1 MEQANAADKVGRCPA
16 CRAEYDER
24 SIRFDAP
31 SEEDLAAESR
41 RLAGREHVGE
51 TKPSLG
57 ASEHASG
64 EARRA
69 GAPGGAERARRARSG
84 ADSEKNESSSRAKA
98 SRDTSCHRAIPARP
112 RLSAADRKRLF
123 DVRVI
128 RRDLVYVVGL
138 TPRLCEEAPLRETGV
153 FQKFGEVLKI
163 HAAPPKPGAALV
175 TGSAYVTFADEEA
188 AARCIRGV
196 DRVAL
201 DGKTLRASFGTTKYC
216 ASFLRGARCMN
227 KNCLYLHDVGA
238 DTRDL
243 SFTKEEMLA
252 QYGSKNTRAFQDA
265 ARGVAGAN
273 ASSEPKKN
281 DRVSDAVTSV
291 GFPPRAARGGETG
304 SHAPRGKPPP
314 FGFSRG
320 AYVEPRS
327 APPSKS
333 KSRQNQN
340 QNRVA
345 AGIKGGIPAP
355 RPTGTPVA
363 SSVTPAMKTR
373 APSRPARS
381 AASSTPDASGLGVF
395 GAGKAPVPVPL
406 GDAAPREKSRFTFA
420 AERDD

>member
-1 MEQANAADKVGRCPA
+1 M
-16 CRAEYDER
+16 
-24 SIRFDAP
+24 
-31 SEEDLAAESR
+31 
-41 RLAGREHVGE
+41 
-51 TKPSLG
+51 
-57 ASEHASG
+57 
-64 EARRA
+64 
-69 GAPGGAERARRARSG
+69 
-84 ADSEKNESSSRAKA
+84 
-98 SRDTSCHRAIPARP
+98 
-112 RLSAADRKRLF
+112 
-123 DVRVI
+123 RVI

-163 HAAPPKPGAALV
+163 HPTPPKPGAALV

-238 DTRDL
+238 DRDL

-273 ASSEPKKN
+273 ASSESN
-281 DRVSDAVTSV
+281 DRVSDAATSV
-291 GFPPRAARGGETG
+291 GPRPRARGGETG

-314 FGFSRG
+314 NGFSRG

-327 APPSKS
+327 APPL
-333 KSRQNQN
+333 KSRQN
-340 QNRVA
+340 RAA

-355 RPTGTPVA
+355 RLTGTPVA
-363 SSVTPAMKTR
+363 SSGPATKTL
-373 APSRPARS
+373 APSRPAHP

>member
-1 MEQANAADKVGRCPA
+1 M
-16 CRAEYDER
+16 
-24 SIRFDAP
+24 S
-31 SEEDLAAESR
+31 
-41 RLAGREHVGE
+41 E

-69 GAPGGAERARRARSG
+69 GAPGAAERVDGRAPARIPEKRARLERKRAETRRAI
-84 ADSEKNESSSRAKA
+84 E
-98 SRDTSCHRAIPARP
+98 PYPRP

-252 QYGSKNTRAFQDA
+252 QYGSK
-265 ARGVAGAN
+265 
-273 ASSEPKKN
+273 
-281 DRVSDAVTSV
+281 
-291 GFPPRAARGGETG
+291 
-304 SHAPRGKPPP
+304 
-314 FGFSRG
+314 
-320 AYVEPRS
+320 
-327 APPSKS
+327 
-333 KSRQNQN
+333 
-340 QNRVA
+340 
-345 AGIKGGIPAP
+345 
-355 RPTGTPVA
+355 
-363 SSVTPAMKTR
+363 TR
-373 APSRPARS
+373 APSKTPRARRGRERAANQERP
-381 AASSTPDASGLGVF
+381 GLRRRD
-395 GAGKAPVPVPL
+395 L
-406 GDAAPREKSRFTFA
+406 G
-420 AERDD
+420 

>member
-1 MEQANAADKVGRCPA
+1 M
-16 CRAEYDER
+16 
-24 SIRFDAP
+24 
-31 SEEDLAAESR
+31 
-41 RLAGREHVGE
+41 
-51 TKPSLG
+51 
-57 ASEHASG
+57 
-64 EARRA
+64 
-69 GAPGGAERARRARSG
+69 
-84 ADSEKNESSSRAKA
+84 
-98 SRDTSCHRAIPARP
+98 
-112 RLSAADRKRLF
+112 
-123 DVRVI
+123 RVI

-227 KNCLYLHDVGA
+227 KNCLYLHDVGV
-238 DTRDL
+238 DRNL

-291 GFPPRAARGGETG
+291 GFKPRARGGETG

-363 SSVTPAMKTR
+363 SSVSQATKTR
-373 APSRPARS
+373 APSRPAHP

>member
-1 MEQANAADKVGRCPA
+1 M
-16 CRAEYDER
+16 RA
-24 SIRFDAP
+24 
-31 SEEDLAAESR
+31 
-41 RLAGREHVGE
+41 
-51 TKPSLG
+51 
-57 ASEHASG
+57 
-64 EARRA
+64 
-69 GAPGGAERARRARSG
+69 
-84 ADSEKNESSSRAKA
+84 
-98 SRDTSCHRAIPARP
+98 
-112 RLSAADRKRLF
+112 
-123 DVRVI
+123 I

-265 ARGVAGAN
+265 ARGVAGA
-273 ASSEPKKN
+273 ETEKRPP
-281 DRVSDAVTSV
+281 VSDAVTSV
-291 GFPPRAARGGETG
+291 DEAASSRRRGATR
-304 SHAPRGKPPP
+304 RGRPS

-320 AYVEPRS
+320 AYAEPRS
-327 APPSKS
+327 A
-333 KSRQNQN
+333 RRR
-340 QNRVA
+340 QNRVK
-345 AGIKGGIPAP
+345 IKIKIASLPGSGGYQPETGV
-355 RPTGTPVA
+355 RPSLCFRRQA
-363 SSVTPAMKTR
+363 R
-373 APSRPARS
+373 APVVPRIRCFV
-381 AASSTPDASGLGVF
+381 TPDASGLGVF
-395 GAGKAPVPVPL
+395 GAEGARA
-406 GDAAPREKSRFTFA
+406 GAAGRRGAAREVAIHLCRRA
-420 AERDD
+420 RRD

>member
-1 MEQANAADKVGRCPA
+1 MEQANAADKVGQCPA

-31 SEEDLAAESR
+31 SEEDLAAER
-41 RLAGREHVGE
+41 GGPRAGREHAGE

-69 GAPGGAERARRARSG
+69 GAHGAAERTRRARSG
-84 ADSEKNESSSRAKA
+84 ADFENHESSSSSRAKA
-98 SRDTSCHRAIPARP
+98 SRDTSFKGVHGSDVPARP

-163 HAAPPKPGAALV
+163 HPTPPKPGAALV

-238 DTRDL
+238 DRDL

-252 QYGSKNTRAFQDA
+252 QYGSKNTRAFQNAAQLGGVQTHDA
-265 ARGVAGAN
+265 AFA
-273 ASSEPKKN
+273 ASSAGREAGIDFN
-281 DRVSDAVTSV
+281 RTFGGDS
-291 GFPPRAARGGETG
+291 RAF
-304 SHAPRGKPPP
+304 GKQKAD
-314 FGFSRG
+314 GFSRG

-327 APPSKS
+327 APRS
-333 KSRQNQN
+333 SR
-340 QNRVA
+340 NRA
-345 AGIKGGIPAP
+345 ATGIKGGIPAP
-355 RPTGTPVA
+355 RPIPGITNGTGNGTAHGTAPGTA
-363 SSVTPAMKTR
+363 AADKSSS
-373 APSRPARS
+373 PS
-381 AASSTPDASGLGVF
+381 DLSGGVNVF
-395 GAGKAPVPVPL
+395 GAGKTQPPAPL
-406 GDAAPREKSRFTFA
+406 GEAAPREKSRFNFA
-420 AERDD
+420 AEHDA

>member
-69 GAPGGAERARRARSG
+69 GAPGAAERSRRARSG

-98 SRDTSCHRAIPARP
+98 SRDTSSLKDIPARP

-227 KNCLYLHDVGA
+227 KNCLYLHDVGV
-238 DTRDL
+238 DRNL

-273 ASSEPKKN
+273 ASSEREPN

-363 SSVTPAMKTR
+363 SSVSQATKTR
-373 APSRPARS
+373 APSRPAHP

>member
-1 MEQANAADKVGRCPA
+1 MEQANAADKVGQCPA

-41 RLAGREHVGE
+41 RRAGREHAGE

-69 GAPGGAERARRARSG
+69 GAHGAAERARRARSS
-84 ADSEKNESSSRAKA
+84 ADFAYHESSSRAKA
-98 SRDTSCHRAIPARP
+98 SRDTSFKGVHGSDVPARP

-238 DTRDL
+238 DRDL

-273 ASSEPKKN
+273 ASSEPN
-281 DRVSDAVTSV
+281 DRVSDAATSV
-291 GFPPRAARGGETG
+291 GPRPRARGGETG
-304 SHAPRGKPPP
+304 SRAPRGKPPP

-327 APPSKS
+327 APSL
-333 KSRQNQN
+333 KSRQS
-340 QNRVA
+340 QNRA
-345 AGIKGGIPAP
+345 ASGIKGGIPAP
-355 RPTGTPVA
+355 RLTGTPVA
-363 SSVTPAMKTR
+363 SSGPATKTLS
-373 APSRPARS
+373 PSRPAHP
-381 AASSTPDASGLGVF
+381 AASSAPDASGLGVF
-395 GAGKAPVPVPL
+395 GAGKAPVPTPL

>member
-1 MEQANAADKVGRCPA
+1 MEQANAADKVGQCPA

-31 SEEDLAAESR
+31 SEEDLAAER
-41 RLAGREHVGE
+41 GGPRAGREHAGE
-51 TKPSLG
+51 TKPSSG

-69 GAPGGAERARRARSG
+69 GAHGASERARRNPRSG
-84 ADSEKNESSSRAKA
+84 ADFENHESSSSSRAKA
-98 SRDTSCHRAIPARP
+98 SRDTSFKGVHGSDVPARP

-163 HAAPPKPGAALV
+163 HPTPPKPGAALV

-238 DTRDL
+238 DRDL

-273 ASSEPKKN
+273 ASSESN
-281 DRVSDAVTSV
+281 DRVSDAATSV
-291 GFPPRAARGGETG
+291 GPRPRARGGETG

-327 APPSKS
+327 APPL
-333 KSRQNQN
+333 KSRQN
-340 QNRVA
+340 RAA

-355 RPTGTPVA
+355 RLTGTPVA
-363 SSVTPAMKTR
+363 SSGPATKTL
-373 APSRPARS
+373 APSRPAHP

>member
-41 RLAGREHVGE
+41 RLNGREHAGE

-98 SRDTSCHRAIPARP
+98 SRDTSSLKDIPARP

-227 KNCLYLHDVGA
+227 KNCLYLHDVGV
-238 DTRDL
+238 DRNL

-273 ASSEPKKN
+273 ASSEREPN

-291 GFPPRAARGGETG
+291 GFKPRARGGETG

-363 SSVTPAMKTR
+363 SSVSQATKTR
-373 APSRPARS
+373 APSRPAHP

>member
-98 SRDTSCHRAIPARP
+98 SRDTSSLKDIPARP

-227 KNCLYLHDVGA
+227 KNCLYLHDVGV
-238 DTRDL
+238 DRNL

-273 ASSEPKKN
+273 ASSEREPN

-291 GFPPRAARGGETG
+291 GFKPRARGGETG

-363 SSVTPAMKTR
+363 SSVSQATKTR
-373 APSRPARS
+373 APSRPAHP

>member
-98 SRDTSCHRAIPARP
+98 SRDTSSLKDIPARP

-273 ASSEPKKN
+273 ASSEREPN

-291 GFPPRAARGGETG
+291 GFKPRARGGETG

-363 SSVTPAMKTR
+363 SSVSQATKTR
-373 APSRPARS
+373 APSRPAHP

>member
-1 MEQANAADKVGRCPA
+1 M
-16 CRAEYDER
+16 
-24 SIRFDAP
+24 
-31 SEEDLAAESR
+31 
-41 RLAGREHVGE
+41 
-51 TKPSLG
+51 
-57 ASEHASG
+57 
-64 EARRA
+64 
-69 GAPGGAERARRARSG
+69 
-84 ADSEKNESSSRAKA
+84 
-98 SRDTSCHRAIPARP
+98 
-112 RLSAADRKRLF
+112 
-123 DVRVI
+123 RVI

-265 ARGVAGAN
+265 ARASRARTP
-273 ASSEPKKN
+273 SSESKKN

-291 GFPPRAARGGETG
+291 GFKPRARGGETG

-327 APPSKS
+327 A
-333 KSRQNQN
+333 RRQN
-340 QNRVA
+340 QNRVK
-345 AGIKGGIPAP
+345 IKIKI
-355 RPTGTPVA
+355 A
-363 SSVTPAMKTR
+363 SLPGSKGAYRRRDRRTR
-373 APSRPARS
+373 PSRLPFR
-381 AASSTPDASGLGVF
+381 
-395 GAGKAPVPVPL
+395 
-406 GDAAPREKSRFTFA
+406 RR
-420 AERDD
+420 